1 MSKPAFIA
9 DITIPGLGASDLARL
24 SSSRPGSGPLD
35 RSANLRRAL
44 RAVDVR
50 LLRDLGLDR
59 ESC

>member
-1 MSKPAFIA
+1 MSMPAFVA

-24 SSSRPGSGPLD
+24 SGGLPGGLMD
-35 RSANLRRAL
+35 RSAKMRRAL
-44 RAVDVR
+44 RAVDAR